1 MSSRP
6 LNVVAGEWPHLGGAR
21 CSASDVLH
29 WSGLSALVDHDTDT
43 VLFTLRRVP
52 AESALVHE
60 GQRFDHLYCVAAGS
74 FKSVQTDVEGYEQV
88 LGFAIQGDL
97 VGLEGL
103 ALGRYGAGAVALEE
117 SSAAVLPFQQLVEL
131 GHRLPALEKL
141 LHRAA
146 GAELLHRNDKQYLM
160 SAASSEVRVARFL
173 QHFAQ
178 RQQALGHSGR
188 RLRLC
193 MTRRE
198 IASCLGVAHETVSR
212 ALSALAH
219 HGVIQVSNRDVE
231 IVDPTALDDLQRIT
245 RGAPRRHDA
254 PSHAL
259 ELAA

>member
-1 MSSRP
+1 
-6 LNVVAGEWPHLGGAR
+6 LGGAR
-21 CSASDVLH
+21 CTASDVLH
-29 WSGLSALVDHDTDT
+29 WSGLASLATAETHGLV
-43 VLFTLRRVP
+43 FTLRRVP

-60 GQRFDHLYCVAAGS
+60 GQVFDHLYCVAAGS
-74 FKSVQTDVEGYEQV
+74 FKCVQTDVEGYEQV

-103 ALGRYGAGAVALEE
+103 ALTRYGVGAVALEE
-117 SSAAVLPFQQLVEL
+117 SSVAVLPFQQLVEM
-131 GHRLPALEKL
+131 GHSLPALEKL

-146 GAELLHRNDKQYLM
+146 GAELMHRNEKQYLM

-173 QHFAQ
+173 LHFAE

-219 HGVIQVSNRDVE
+219 HGIIQVSNRDVE
-231 IVDPTALDDLQRIT
+231 IIDPAGLYALQRVT

-254 PSHAL
+254 HDAEA